1 MAGTVVSQPRVGFGV
16 MLMKEGRIL
25 LGKRH
30 DDAKKA
36 DSELHG
42 EGTWTMPGGK
52 LHFKES
58 LAEGAVREMQEET
71 GIKIENA
78 SLKLV
83 SVADDIAHDAHFI
96 TIGFMCERFAGE
108 PGVMEPE
115 EITEWRW
122 FPINDLPVKVFP
134 PSRKV
139 LENYLDK
146 CIYMH

>member
-1 MAGTVVSQPRVGFGV
+1 MATTVVSQPRVGFGV
-16 MLMKEGRIL
+16 MLRKDGKIL

-30 DDAKKA
+30 DDAGKA

-58 LAEGAVREMQEET
+58 LADGAVREMLEET
-71 GIKIENA
+71 GIKIEKTD
-78 SLKLV
+78 LKLV

-96 TIGFMCERFAGE
+96 TIGFLCERFAGE
-108 PGVMEPE
+108 PRVMEPD

-122 FPINDLPVKVFP
+122 FPINSLPSKVFP

-139 LENYLDK
+139 LENCLGN
-146 CIYMH
+146 CIYR